1 LRIDPTPG
9 PVFIGAGP
17 ANGDNWVDAKGMFLA
32 TAGAGAVYRLLGKK
46 DMGTTEFPAIE
57 SAIIAGEVAFRQHGG
72 GHAEG
77 PNWPTFLTFADRPQG
92 RRIQGGMTRRCRG

>member
-57 SAIIAGEVAFRQHGG
+57 SAIIAGEAPSVNMAAGMPK
-72 GHAEG
+72 APTG
-77 PNWPTFLTFADRPQG
+77 PRS
-92 RRIQGGMTRRCRG
+92 